1 MTFLFVFMYQACVL
15 YITCSVVTD
24 ARVAIQSWPAN
35 RIGLAFPLRPNNHFL
50 CLFFFISNILKT
62 PMMLVNNAWHRLSL
76 SARTFCFVVRQCTMN
91 KIGSPLTRP
100 TLYCRAYIAHQTTLL
115 AEHQS
120 QVGSGL
126 NTEGYSSWKAWAL
139 QCICIYAMQST
150 MQCRAQ
156 KDSQSECLGPS
167 KETSSIRKQ

>member
-24 ARVAIQSWPAN
+24 ARVGIQSWPAN

-50 CLFFFISNILKT
+50 CLFFFISSILKT
-62 PMMLVNNAWHRLSL
+62 PMMLANNVWHRLSL
-76 SARTFCFVVRQCTMN
+76 SAKTFCFVVRQCTMN

-139 QCICIYAMQST
+139 QCIAY